1 MAIRL
6 RQQNQAGV
14 LLSLVAV
21 LALLAVACQGS
32 SVEPSLEEQAQ
43 ALDKQLMCPVC
54 PSETIDQSRV
64 ELAKQMRAIVRE
76 RLADGESEQEIKDFF
91 VDRYGDNVLAAPP
104 ARGFNIVVWVIAGL
118 ALPMAAA
125 ILVLALRV
133 MRRRVETVPA
143 PAQPKV
149 NTKKMETYLS
159 KVDEEMS
166 ETLGR

>member
-104 ARGFNIVVWVIAGL
+104 ARGFNIVVWVVAGL
-118 ALPMAAA
+118 VFPIAAA
-125 ILVLALRV
+125 CLVLALRV
-133 MRRRVETVPA
+133 MRRRGETIPA

-159 KVDEEMS
+159 KVDDEMS

>member
-133 MRRRVETVPA
+133 MRRRVEAVPA

>member
-76 RLADGESEQEIKDFF
+76 RLAESESEQEIKDFF

-104 ARGFNIVVWVIAGL
+104 ARGFNIVVWVVAGL
-118 ALPMAAA
+118 VFPIAAA
-125 ILVLALRV
+125 CLVLALRV

-143 PAQPKV
+143 VAQSKV
-149 NTKKMETYLS
+149 NNKKLETYLS